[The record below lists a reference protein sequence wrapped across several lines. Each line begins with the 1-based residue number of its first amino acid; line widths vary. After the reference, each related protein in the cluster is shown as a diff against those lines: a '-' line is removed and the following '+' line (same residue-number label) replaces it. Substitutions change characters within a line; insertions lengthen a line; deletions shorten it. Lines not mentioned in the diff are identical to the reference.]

1 MPPLLGEQPGSSGPV
16 CPARPRLCKI
26 LSIDGGSDNLARPGL
41 RGVRGE
47 SANAAA
53 MRPLV
58 ADLREKVAAGSAISE
73 PSTSCAISIT
83 RQLGDLGSDLRG
95 EFGFGAREI
104 IGELKAQPDRGRAA
118 EVAGEPQRG
127 FRRDRP

>member
-26 LSIDGGSDNLARPGL
+26 LSIDGGSDNLARPGSEGL
-41 RGVRGE
+41 A
-47 SANAAA
+47 ANAAA
-53 MRPLV
+53 MRALV
-58 ADLREKVAAGSAISE
+58 ADLREKVAADSAISE

-104 IGELKAQPDRGRAA
+104 
-118 EVAGEPQRG
+118 
-127 FRRDRP
+127 